1 MTKGVTFT
9 IPSLTAVIALSVLGA
24 CSEGGPDWL
33 RGGED
38 TAPGTQSVALVERD
52 VEAPDVF
59 QATDRGLWDGRP
71 SLGGV
76 WVAHPDVTAPERVL
90 IRNQDNGKFVIGA
103 LFRKESATPGP
114 RFQVSSD
121 AAEAI
126 AMLAGAPAMLNV
138 TALRSEQTPED
149 AATVPAPQDPPAVA
163 ADPLP
168 AAPDASAPAPS
179 SSLDKP
185 YIQIGIFSIEANARA
200 TADRLTA
207 AGMPVR
213 VIASQGSGRAYWR
226 VIAGPAQ
233 TSSERADLLSRVKGA
248 GFADAYAVSD

>member
-9 IPSLTAVIALSVLGA
+9 IPSLIALTVLGA
-24 CSEGGPDWL
+24 CSEGGPAWL
-33 RGGED
+33 RGTD
-38 TAPGTQSVALVERD
+38 DPAPSTQSVALVERD

-126 AMLAGAPAMLNV
+126 GMLAGAPAMLNV
-138 TALRSEQTPED
+138 TALRSEEPSED
-149 AATVPAPQDPPAVA
+149 AATAPAPQDPPAVA
-163 ADPLP
+163 TDPLP
-168 AAPDASAPAPS
+168 TAPDASAPAPS

-248 GFADAYAVSD
+248 GFSDAYAVSD